1 MGHVSLGH
9 ILDELDRLS
18 WLRGKRTG
26 RTDYHEYL
34 PGARSEA
41 LERRVV
47 LVSTHAPGS
56 QMR

>member
-47 LVSTHAPGS
+47 LVSTHAP
-56 QMR
+56 